1 MTLDYVSSILNTKD
15 RIETLFE
22 EHRPNPAEIV
32 LTVQEEETETE
43 EQRMELPKR
52 PRLALLSPA
61 L

>member
-1 MTLDYVSSILNTKD
+1 MTLDYVSNILNTKQ

-22 EHRPNPAEIV
+22 EHRPNPAEIALAV
-32 LTVQEEETETE
+32 EEEEMEPPEQQEE
-43 EQRMELPKR
+43 LPRR